1 MNNDLKKLTGKN
13 PQDFEVVAFNLV
25 NKPDTN
31 LFSELVASEDFLFD
45 FVKRNV
51 ADRLSKVCNKSN
63 YLNLLQFLKFYSPS
77 YEEFIVSNLV
87 NFGDEELSEKLLN
100 LLKNGTEEEKIY
112 CAKYFEVTKN
122 QKAVEFL
129 KAYSFSENPCL
140 SGNCASA
147 LFALGDVEVYN
158 EALAK
163 LTSDDEFEKLD
174 AVKFLVAYGN
184 KNATDK
190 IIAGMKTSS
199 MADNIAGELL
209 YLSDL
214 FEIYNN
220 NKENGLFVF
229 NSIISGLGEILG
241 LSQVFDFRLYD
252 FISMLKQEK
261 RTSSLSVVLLSA
273 KDKFSTLTENDE
285 YLFDETKDTKQEIYD
300 IKKLLSTIDEAILYA
315 LADEELGEKSLFVF
329 TALEFTENEFAV
341 RELLKSSNPAL
352 VLKSLE
358 TLKMLESMTA
368 EDKATAL
375 NSVADINVRLVIQ
388 AL

>member
-1 MNNDLKKLTGKN
+1 MNNYLKKLTGKN
-13 PQDFEVVAFNLV
+13 PQEFEAVAFNLV
-25 NKPDTN
+25 NKPDID
-31 LFSELVASEDFLFD
+31 LFSELIASDDYLFD

-51 ADRLSKVCNKSN
+51 ADRLNKVCNESN
-63 YLNLLQFLKFYSPS
+63 YTNLLHFLKFYSPS
-77 YEEFIVSNLV
+77 YEDFIVSNLV
-87 NFGDEELSEKLLN
+87 KYGGNDLSEKMLEMFA
-100 LLKNGTEEEKIY
+100 NGTEEEKTY
-112 CAKYFEVTKN
+112 CAKFFELTKN
-122 QKAVEFL
+122 PSAIELL
-129 KAYSFSENPCL
+129 KKYAYSENSFL
-140 SGNCASA
+140 SGNCAAALSA
-147 LFALGDVEVYN
+147 LEDVESYN
-158 EALAK
+158 TALQK
-163 LTSDDEFEKLD
+163 LESNDEFEKLD

-184 KNATDK
+184 KDAVEK
-190 IIAGMKTSS
+190 IITGMKKSS

-220 NKENGLFVF
+220 DNIEGLYVF

-252 FISMLKQEK
+252 FISMLLKEK
-261 RTSSLSVVLLSA
+261 MTSPLSVVLLSA

-300 IKKLLSTIDEAILYA
+300 IKKLLTNADDGVLYA
-315 LADEELGEKSLFVF
+315 LSDEELNENSLFVF
-329 TALEFTENEFAV
+329 SALEFTENDVAV

-358 TLKMLESMTA
+358 VLKMLECMTPD
-368 EDKATAL
+368 DKATAL
-375 NSVADINVRLVIQ
+375 NSVADINVRMVIQ

>member
-13 PQDFEVVAFNLV
+13 PQDFEAVAFNLV

-51 ADRLSKVCNKSN
+51 ADRLNKVCNKSN
-63 YLNLLQFLKFYSPS
+63 YLNLLHFLKFYSPS

-87 NFGDEELSEKLLN
+87 NFGGEELSEKLLN

-112 CAKYFEVTKN
+112 CAKYFEVAKN

-129 KAYSFSENPCL
+129 KAYAFSENPCL

-163 LTSDDEFEKLD
+163 LISDDEFEKLD

-261 RTSSLSVVLLSA
+261 MTPSLSVVLLSA

-300 IKKLLSTIDEAILYA
+300 IKKLLSTVDDAILYA

-358 TLKMLESMTA
+358 TLKMLEAMTA